1 MYRSHMR
8 HVTDEERRARLARRH
23 RLAPGL
29 RAATVREA
37 TESMVCLHATEPSSV
52 HLSAWARV
60 SRFRVADLDRAMF
73 DERSL
78 VKQLAMRRTLFVLP
92 RATLP
97 LAVAACGPRVA
108 RDGART
114 LARDLERGGVAD
126 GAAWIEAASA
136 AVLESLADERGP
148 TTTELRNSL
157 PMVAR
162 TSPAGTGA
170 WAVEA
175 AVLPRLLAVM
185 SARGLV
191 VRGNAVG
198 SWMNARPR
206 WATMDRWLGAQLPSP
221 DPDAARAELVAKW
234 LRAFGPGT
242 EDDIAWWLGGT
253 LGDVRAALAAIDA
266 VAVGV
271 DGLTKPGWLLADDL
285 AEADPVE
292 PWAALLPGLDPTTM
306 GWKER
311 AWYLGPHRSQ
321 VFDSVGNGGTTAWW
335 DGRIV
340 GAWHQPVNGRVE
352 LILLERLDRRARKAL
367 EDEAKRLTEWL
378 AGARPGSRWVGP
390 AVAAAARGEAV
401 GR

>member
-1 MYRSHMR
+1 
-8 HVTDEERRARLARRH
+8 
-23 RLAPGL
+23 
-29 RAATVREA
+29 
-37 TESMVCLHATEPSSV
+37 MVGLHATEPASV
-52 HLSAWARV
+52 HLAAWARV
-60 SRFRVADLDRAMF
+60 AGFDVADLDRAAF
-73 DERSL
+73 TDRTL
-78 VKQLAMRRTLFVLP
+78 VKQLAMRRTLFMFP

-108 RDGART
+108 RDAART

-126 GAAWIEAASA
+126 GHAWIEEASA
-136 AVLESLADERGP
+136 AVLAILGDGLEP
-148 TTTELRNSL
+148 TTTELRGAL
-157 PMVAR
+157 PIVDR
-162 TSPAGTGA
+162 TSPAGSGA

-198 SWMNARPR
+198 SWLNPRPR
-206 WATMDRWLGAQLPSP
+206 WAATDRWLGEPLPLP
-221 DPDAARAELVAKW
+221 DPDESRAELVRYW

-253 LGDVRAALAAIDA
+253 LGEVRAALTTLEA
-266 VAVGV
+266 VAVQI
-271 DGLTKPGWLLADDL
+271 DHATKPGWLLADDL

-292 PWAALLPGLDPTTM
+292 PWAALLPSLDPTTM

-311 AWYLGPHRSQ
+311 TWYLGPHRPQ

-340 GAWHQPVNGRVE
+340 GAWHQLADARVE
-352 LILLERLDRRARKAL
+352 LVLLERLDRRARQAL
-367 EDEAKRLTEWL
+367 ANEARRLTDWL
-378 AGARPGSRWVGP
+378 AGARPGNRWVSP
-390 AVAAAARGEAV
+390 AVAAVRAARP
-401 GR
+401 GRSGR

>member
-1 MYRSHMR
+1 MR

-23 RLAPGL
+23 RLAPEA
-29 RAATVREA
+29 RAASVEEA
-37 TESMVCLHATEPSSV
+37 AESIVCLHATEPSSV

-60 SRFRVADLDRAMF
+60 SGFSVADMDRAMF
-73 DERSL
+73 VERTL
-78 VKQLAMRRTLFVLP
+78 VKQLAMRRTLFVFP
-92 RATLP
+92 RAILP

-136 AVLESLADERGP
+136 TVMESLAGGHEP
-148 TTTELRNSL
+148 TTAELRDSL
-157 PMVAR
+157 PMLAR

-185 SARGLV
+185 SAQGLV
-191 VRGNAVG
+191 VRGNAAG

-206 WATMDRWLGAQLPSP
+206 WETMERWLGAPLPHLE
-221 DPDAARAELVAKW
+221 PDAARADLVAGW

-253 LGDVRAALAAIDA
+253 LGQVRAALEATR
-266 VAVGV
+266 AVGV
-271 DGLTKPGWLLADDL
+271 ELDGLAKPGWLLPDDL
-285 AEADPVE
+285 EPAEPVE

-335 DGRIV
+335 HGRIV
-340 GAWHQPVNGRVE
+340 GAWHQPMNGRVE
-352 LILLERLDRRARKAL
+352 LILLERLDRRARQDLAAEAL
-367 EDEAKRLTEWL
+367 RLTEWL
-378 AGARPGSRWVGP
+378 SGARPGNRWVGP

-401 GR
+401 AAS